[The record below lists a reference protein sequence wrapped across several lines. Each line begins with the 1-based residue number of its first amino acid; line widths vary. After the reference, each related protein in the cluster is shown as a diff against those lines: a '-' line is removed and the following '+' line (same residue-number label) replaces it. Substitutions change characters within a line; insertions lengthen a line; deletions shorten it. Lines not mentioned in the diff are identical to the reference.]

1 MRTCDGPPWFKLCFG
16 LYAGADAKGLFDQRA
31 NGAEF
36 DLAIGIHEAEIADFH
51 ESGRQHVLKETP
63 DELHDIESHGSPPLA
78 MRFLVTKGDGSILH
92 FDNAAV
98 GHCHHENIR
107 SQIF

>member
-1 MRTCDGPPWFKLCFG
+1 MRTCDGPPWFKLCYG
-16 LYAGADAKGLFDQRA
+16 LCAGDDAKGLFDQRA
-31 NGAEF
+31 NGAKF

-78 MRFLVTKGDGSILH
+78 MGFLVTKGDGSIFH

-98 GHCHHENIR
+98 GHGHLENIR